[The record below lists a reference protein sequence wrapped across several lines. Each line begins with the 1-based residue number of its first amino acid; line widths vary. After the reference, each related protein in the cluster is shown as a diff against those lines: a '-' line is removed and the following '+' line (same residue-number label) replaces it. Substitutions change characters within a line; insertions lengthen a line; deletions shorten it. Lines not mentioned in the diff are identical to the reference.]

1 VLIQPSETPPH
12 GPTLCAF
19 ETWFCCKIRLLK
31 KNQGYCYKNCWM
43 DEGKCVSLMLGC
55 WLGVVWVAQLVW
67 AKGVVVDSNSDKGE
81 KY

>member
-1 VLIQPSETPPH
+1 
-12 GPTLCAF
+12 
-19 ETWFCCKIRLLK
+19 
-31 KNQGYCYKNCWM
+31 M

-55 WLGVVWVAQLVW
+55 WSGVVWVAQLVW